1 MSQSCGFRTPYGSQR
16 VNGSQSLMKS
26 SRDHFCNIV
35 SLIWE
40 QLSCNEMLLV
50 RCEILERF
58 LNTMTTDDN
67 ISCGNRNNF
76 AQQIQMQLS
85 QQSKRFS
92 GVFFVFL
99 ESTSNFEYFEKNEG
113 LIA

>member
-1 MSQSCGFRTPYGSQR
+1 MSKSSRVRTPFWSQS
-16 VNGSQSLMKS
+16 VNRSQSLLKS
-26 SRDHFCNIV
+26 ARDHFYTIV

-50 RCEILERF
+50 RCEILGRF

-67 ISCGNRNNF
+67 ISRGNRNNS

-85 QQSKRFS
+85 QQPKRFS
-92 GVFFVFL
+92 RVFFVFL
-99 ESTSNFEYFEKNEG
+99 KSP
-113 LIA
+113 